1 VEIVFAD
8 ERLRDLCNGSGAL
21 RRKYGT
27 DGERKIRQRL
37 DERRDAGS
45 LAVVRTLP
53 GPRCEE
59 LELRADRKGQ
69 LSVRLHG
76 GCRLIFAPEHH
87 SPPVKPDG
95 GLDWTATTA
104 IRILAIEDYHD

>member
-1 VEIVFAD
+1 MEIVFAD
-8 ERLRDLCNGSGAL
+8 ERLRDLCNSSGPL

-37 DERRDAGS
+37 DELRDAGS

-59 LELRADRKGQ
+59 LKADRKGQ

-76 GCRLIFAPEHH
+76 GFRLIFAPAHNP
-87 SPPVKPDG
+87 PPVKPDG

-104 IRILAIEDYHD
+104 IRVLAIEDYHD